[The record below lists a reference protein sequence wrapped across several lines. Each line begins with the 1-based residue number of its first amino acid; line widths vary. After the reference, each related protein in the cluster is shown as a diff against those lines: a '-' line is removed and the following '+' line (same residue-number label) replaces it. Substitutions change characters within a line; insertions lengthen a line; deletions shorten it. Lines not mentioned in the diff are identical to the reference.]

1 MSAEHTTATVRNPE
15 QDRTGDAAPDAAKAG
30 EAPRPA
36 EHDGPTGPVAATD
49 PSRADSSGADP
60 TGAALSGA
68 ESPGA
73 DPSEAAEPPEPAASG
88 PLHGPAAPAPEH
100 RVVLDLDP
108 MTHAELR
115 RAARGRTVDSYLYVI
130 AGRYARWSE
139 MRDWLGRLEAC
150 YGPLPAEALERV
162 HRRMLGLSQV
172 RGAGTTL
179 SVAFSDEEFAAL
191 EEAADGRPLA
201 PFVRETVI
209 DRLTRADAAVRHP

>member
-1 MSAEHTTATVRNPE
+1 MSADHTTATVRNQEQDPE
-15 QDRTGDAAPDAAKAG
+15 QDRNGGAAPAVAGAG

-36 EHDGPTGPVAATD
+36 EQDGPTGSVASAE
-49 PSRADSSGADP
+49 PSGAVLP
-60 TGAALSGA
+60 GA
-68 ESPGA
+68 EPSGDA
-73 DPSEAAEPPEPAASG
+73 DPMEPVG
-88 PLHGPAAPAPEH
+88 PTPLPGPAAPAPEH

-139 MRDWLGRLEAC
+139 MRDWLDRLEAC

-172 RGAGTTL
+172 RGAGNTL
-179 SVAFSDEEFAAL
+179 SVAFSDEEFAVL

-209 DRLTRADAAVRHP
+209 DRLTRADTAAQRP

>member
-1 MSAEHTTATVRNPE
+1 MSADHATVHKQEQNGEQSPE
-15 QDRTGDAAPDAAKAG
+15 HDLDGGAAPVAAGSG
-30 EAPRPA
+30 EALHRVESEGPA
-36 EHDGPTGPVAATD
+36 GPSGPVASAGPAGASD
-49 PSRADSSGADP
+49 PSDLSESAAPASSP
-60 TGAALSGA
+60 
-68 ESPGA
+68 
-73 DPSEAAEPPEPAASG
+73 
-88 PLHGPAAPAPEH
+88 GPAAPAPEH

-115 RAARGRTVDSYLYVI
+115 RAARGRTVESYLYII

-172 RGAGTTL
+172 RGAGNTL

-191 EEAADGRPLA
+191 EEAAEGRPLA

-209 DRLTRADAAVRHP
+209 DRLTGTDAAVQRR

>member
-1 MSAEHTTATVRNPE
+1 MSAEPTTATERNREPGPE
-15 QDRTGDAAPDAAKAG
+15 PGHGPDTSPDQAAPQAPAGGPASPGTDGGDTSLRCAEDAAS
-30 EAPRPA
+30 
-36 EHDGPTGPVAATD
+36 DGPAPAPGPD
-49 PSRADSSGADP
+49 
-60 TGAALSGA
+60 
-68 ESPGA
+68 
-73 DPSEAAEPPEPAASG
+73 
-88 PLHGPAAPAPEH
+88 APAPEH

-115 RAARGRTVDSYLYVI
+115 RAAHGRTVGSYLYVI

-172 RGAGTTL
+172 RGAGNTL

-209 DRLTRADAAVRHP
+209 DRLTRADAPGPRS

>member
-1 MSAEHTTATVRNPE
+1 MSADHATVHKQERNGEQPPE
-15 QDRTGDAAPDAAKAG
+15 HDDLDGGAVPVAAGSG
-30 EAPRPA
+30 EAPHRVGSEGPA
-36 EHDGPTGPVAATD
+36 GPTGAVASTGPAGASD
-49 PSRADSSGADP
+49 PS
-60 TGAALSGA
+60 
-68 ESPGA
+68 
-73 DPSEAAEPPEPAASG
+73 DPSEPAALASS
-88 PLHGPAAPAPEH
+88 PGPAAPAPEH

-115 RAARGRTVDSYLYVI
+115 RAARGRTVESYLYVI

-172 RGAGTTL
+172 RGAGNTL

-191 EEAADGRPLA
+191 EEAAEGRPLA

-209 DRLTRADAAVRHP
+209 DRLTSTDAAVQRR